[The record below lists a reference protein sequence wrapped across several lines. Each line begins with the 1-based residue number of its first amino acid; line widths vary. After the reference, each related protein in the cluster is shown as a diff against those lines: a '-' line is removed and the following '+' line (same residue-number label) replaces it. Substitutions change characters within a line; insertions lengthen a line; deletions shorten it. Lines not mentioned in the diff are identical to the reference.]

1 MATLLLRLAAPLQ
14 SWGADSKFE
23 TRKTN
28 REPTKSGIIGLLA
41 AALGLRRDDAA
52 GLARLN
58 GLHFAVRADREG
70 SLLVDFHT
78 ANREEDRKKGKAP
91 YVTYR
96 HYLQDAVFLVGLE
109 SEDTALLQELETAL
123 KHPVYP
129 LYLGRRS
136 CPPTLPLCLGIR
148 AGELLDTLRAEPLLV
163 KQRNGAPLRIVADA
177 DPADAAAVP
186 RRDLAVSF
194 SPIHRQYG
202 FRPVREWNTNP
213 PEMPGATE
221 HDAMAE
227 LRRGIMYLSRAEL
240 DPTRRETMVALI
252 SPQKFHGAVEN
263 AFPGARRRR
272 LWRLDQLGEKLYLLL
287 LSEERPDLTALCAQF
302 GTGAPPET
310 RPYDSLL
317 ERVTAGSCWQFRL
330 TANPTRSKKDS
341 ADHTA
346 RGILKP
352 CYLEVEQEEWLWAQA
367 AKHGFAVSE
376 GSFAVTRKQTYHF
389 KKNGTRPV
397 TLLAVTYE
405 GILQVT
411 DPEAFKALLC
421 EGVGRGK
428 AYGLGLMTIIH
439 RGGDHG

>member
-1 MATLLLRLAAPLQ
+1 
-14 SWGADSKFE
+14 
-23 TRKTN
+23 
-28 REPTKSGIIGLLA
+28 
-41 AALGLRRDDAA
+41 
-52 GLARLN
+52 
-58 GLHFAVRADREG
+58 
-70 SLLVDFHT
+70 
-78 ANREEDRKKGKAP
+78 
-91 YVTYR
+91 
-96 HYLQDAVFLVGLE
+96 
-109 SEDTALLQELETAL
+109 
-123 KHPVYP
+123 
-129 LYLGRRS
+129 
-136 CPPTLPLCLGIR
+136 
-148 AGELLDTLRAEPLLV
+148 
-163 KQRNGAPLRIVADA
+163 
-177 DPADAAAVP
+177 
-186 RRDLAVSF
+186 
-194 SPIHRQYG
+194 
-202 FRPVREWNTNP
+202 
-213 PEMPGATE
+213 
-221 HDAMAE
+221 
-227 LRRGIMYLSRAEL
+227 MYLSRVEL
-240 DPTRRETMVALI
+240 DPTRRSTMAALAA
-252 SPQKFHGAVEN
+252 PQKLHGAVES
-263 AFPGARRRR
+263 AFTGERRRR

-310 RPYDSLL
+310 RPYDPLL

-346 RGILKP
+346 RGTLKP

-376 GSFAVTRKQTYHF
+376 GAFAVTRKQTYQF

-405 GILQVT
+405 GVLQVT